1 MSFIRCLSNPEAMYI
16 WHDVDETVHITHSV
30 KPPLA
35 SKGDE
40 FCVPTRLWYGLWR
53 VVERNHGLY
62 LNEGDVLK
70 FGDLKLEEKHIYIDS
85 GRIVKS
91 YKMKDLFAERK
102 PTSFRWKFSYGKHFV
117 YMWQVT
123 LEHIYLNV
131 LEQLEREKTK

>member
-70 FGDLKLEEKHIYIDS
+70 FGDLKL
-85 GRIVKS
+85 VKS